1 MKLSKKIAILAI
13 ISATGLFAAGLSNVN
28 MLVDKINNTKDVKV
42 KEQLMQKLDA
52 ELGTMDRKDL
62 PAAQEI
68 ISTKLKKKKH
78 LKNNFKLFRIN
89 HPTPN

>member
-1 MKLSKKIAILAI
+1 MKLNKKIAILAI

-42 KEQLMQKLDA
+42 KEQLMQKLDQ

-68 ISTKLKKKKH
+68 ISTKLKKEKEVKK
-78 LKNNFKLFRIN
+78 
-89 HPTPN
+89 